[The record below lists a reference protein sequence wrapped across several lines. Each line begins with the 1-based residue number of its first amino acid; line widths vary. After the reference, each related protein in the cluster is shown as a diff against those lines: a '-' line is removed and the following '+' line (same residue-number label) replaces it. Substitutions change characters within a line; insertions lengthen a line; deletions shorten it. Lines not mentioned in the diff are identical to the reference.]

1 MGSGFAHRRWRCCT
15 ALIAICVSVAVGLVS
30 SPFGRAAAPLVGSDD
45 WRYLALAELAHGG
58 LLDEV
63 DIRLYSSGVP
73 VSVNDLSR
81 AVERAVRRLKDAAPG
96 SEITVSGSAA
106 ASAGPL
112 KLTGPLAVNLTISA
126 RQASLIA
133 ELVAEFGP
141 SFVDQSLANL
151 SLRVPLG
158 SPGGGMILSLSEAA
172 LSMPNHR
179 WLSGMV
185 AQSSASSAKPLPG
198 LPNGSAGLSQLQDL
212 LTPLAK
218 PDSGG
223 AQPQFQLG
231 VPSPL
236 GTLAV
241 EVSSQ
246 AARRAGKDDVSEET
260 QPARGFDLSTSV
272 RLADILAVSAGFFT
286 DDKLPQRATSTAL
299 GVVLGDKDGSGV
311 SVGHRVTDVGNP
323 SDPSGRRETV
333 TSVDVKYSLPDVVGR
348 AVAPDSSDS
357 ITVKAGYELYGRGLA
372 SSAAAMDSFQAT
384 ASLVIDYRLLLG
396 DAAFLQA
403 GYRYERIRDLI
414 ASGAVWTKSE
424 LYNAGDLSA
433 WLGLEPLKLDGSG
446 ATRTITSIDFGYR
459 LMGDTSLLLG
469 YKLIDFSDVGTLDF
483 TKNLATAEVTIRF

>member
-1 MGSGFAHRRWRCCT
+1 MGFGFARGRRCVPLALVAIAT
-15 ALIAICVSVAVGLVS
+15 ATIMMLSPLAHAASLLVA
-30 SPFGRAAAPLVGSDD
+30 ADD
-45 WRYLALAELAHGG
+45 WRYLALVELGRGG
-58 LLDEV
+58 LLAEGDV
-63 DIRLYSSGVP
+63 RVYSSGVP
-73 VSVNDLSR
+73 VSVGDLSR
-81 AVERAVRRLKDAAPG
+81 AVERAVCRLKDASPG
-96 SEITVSGSAA
+96 REITVSGGSG

-112 KLTGPLAVNLTISA
+112 RLTGPVSMNLTISA
-126 RQASLIA
+126 RQASLLA

-141 SFVDQSLANL
+141 SFVDPSLANL

-158 SPGGGMILSLSEAA
+158 SPSGGMILSLSESA
-172 LSMPNHR
+172 LPAPNHR
-179 WLSGMV
+179 LLSDIGLQ
-185 AQSSASSAKPLPG
+185 APASSSKPLLG
-198 LPNGSAGLSQLQDL
+198 LPNESAGLAELQDL
-212 LTPLAK
+212 LTPWVK
-218 PDSGG
+218 PGSDDV
-223 AQPQFQLG
+223 QPQFQVG

-246 AARRAGKDDVSEET
+246 AARRAGKDNAAEEK

-272 RLADILAVSAGFFT
+272 RLSDILAVSAGFFT
-286 DDKLPQRATSTAL
+286 DDESPQKATSTAL
-299 GVVLGDKDGSGV
+299 GVVLGDKEGAGLSL
-311 SVGHRVTDVGNP
+311 GHRVTDVGRP
-323 SDPSGRRETV
+323 AEAAGLRETV

-348 AVAPDSSDS
+348 AVAADSTDS

-372 SSAAAMDSFQAT
+372 SSEAARDSLQAT

-424 LYNAGDLSA
+424 LYDGGDLST
-433 WLGLEPLKLDGSG
+433 LSGIEPLKLDGSG

-469 YKLIDFSDVGTLDF
+469 YKLIDFSDIGALDF
-483 TKNLATAEVTIRF
+483 TKNLATAEVNIRF